1 MTKETRDAVVIGFAL
16 FAMFFGAGNLV
27 FPVYLGK
34 TYGSN
39 FWPAILG
46 FVLTATGLPLI
57 GILAGVKA
65 GGSANIMSVLNRRF
79 SVCISIALALCIGPL
94 FAIPRTAATTYEMA
108 IRPLIPERYC
118 IVFYCL
124 YFVVNMFFVMKPSAI
139 VDVIG
144 RVLTPVLLVALGIL
158 VIKGIINP
166 IAEPIDTVSANAFSR
181 SLLEGY
187 QTMDG
192 LGAMLMSN
200 IVLSTLIQ
208 KGYKNK
214 RQIRS
219 LVTKAGIIA
228 IGALA
233 LVYGGLVYM
242 GSQMSGI
249 IPGDVEK
256 VQLVIEVARRILGE
270 KGSLILGVCIS
281 LACLTTAIG
290 LSSTV
295 ASCFERVSLGK
306 MKYNTNVLWIS
317 ILSIG
322 IATLGVDRIV
332 SLAVPV
338 LGVLYPVVIV
348 LISLTLLGRFVK
360 DDRVIAGTVYVTFA
374 VSIVDTLNIFG
385 LKRFT
390 SFLPFAADGFAWVV
404 PAVCVFALTTL
415 EHVLVFDDKLYPAKR

>member
-46 FVLTATGLPLI
+46 FVLTATGLPLL

>member
-295 ASCFERVSLGK
+295 ASCFERVSLVK

-404 PAVCVFALTTL
+404 LLFMCL
-415 EHVLVFDDKLYPAKR
+415 H